1 MKPRI
6 GITTWY
12 DTRPRGIYSSVSDHY
27 IRSVAA
33 AGGLPFMLPTAP
45 PEEDCAAYLDALDGL
60 LFTGGG
66 DVASV
71 LFGQEPSRQVTNTSF
86 ARDQFEISL
95 FKLARSR
102 GMPVMGICR
111 GHQLINIAMGGDL
124 YQDIHASLPEAGGHR
139 QETET
144 MDEPY
149 HHVDILDMNS
159 RIFAAFG
166 ERRIWTNSFHHQAV
180 NHLAPGLKATA
191 RSPDGILEAYEDDD
205 SRGFIL
211 CVQFHP
217 EGLTRRF
224 PVFVRLFE
232 QLVTAA
238 AAWRDRAA
246 TGV

>member
-6 GITTWY
+6 GITTFS
-12 DTRPRGIYSSVSDHY
+12 DSKPRSAYAAVSEQY
-27 IRSVAA
+27 IHSVAA
-33 AGGLPFMLPTAP
+33 AGGLPVMLPPAAP
-45 PEEDCAAYLDALDGL
+45 AADCSAYLDSLEGI
-60 LFTGGG
+60 LFTGGP
-66 DVASV
+66 DVGSV
-71 LFGQEPSRQVTNTSF
+71 FFGQEPTRQVTKTCL
-86 ARDQFEISL
+86 ARDDFELAL
-95 FKLARSR
+95 FKQAHER

-124 YQDIHASLPEAGGHR
+124 LQDIHASLPAAGGHK

-149 HHVDILDMNS
+149 HHVDILDEKS

-180 NHLAPGLKATA
+180 GKLAPGLRATA
-191 RSPDGILEAYEDDD
+191 RSPDGVLEAYEDDGTG
-205 SRGFIL
+205 SFIL

-224 PVFVRLFE
+224 PVFVRLFGE
-232 QLVTAA
+232 FVAA
-238 AAWRDRAA
+238 AGAWR
-246 TGV
+246 T